1 MQFRQTH
8 RALRPL
14 TGPAAAGPVAA
25 GPMAASPARTGTVC
39 AGAVVIVAVL
49 ALAGCSNAAKAKSVT
64 SVQTCGTSRTAANV
78 PVQVEVYRGQVS
90 CTVAIS
96 VAKNYAAAVVAGRAP
111 GNGGGGPVTVNG
123 WKCQGF
129 PTPQLLKTGDASKCV
144 KDGAEILE
152 ILKTPS

>member
-1 MQFRQTH
+1 MHFRQTY
-8 RALRPL
+8 RARRSL
-14 TGPAAAGPVAA
+14 TGTLAAGPVAA
-25 GPMAASPARTGTVC
+25 GPITAGPPGTRAVW
-39 AGAVVIVAVL
+39 AGAIVIAAVL